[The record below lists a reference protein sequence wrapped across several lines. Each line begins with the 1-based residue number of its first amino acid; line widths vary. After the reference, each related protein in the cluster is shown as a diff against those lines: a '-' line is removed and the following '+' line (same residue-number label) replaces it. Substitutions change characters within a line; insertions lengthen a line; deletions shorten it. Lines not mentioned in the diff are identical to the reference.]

1 MRLVGV
7 RTVKQ
12 AGAWLDRA
20 GLGLLFVR
28 ADVVLPSLWE
38 AISGDA
44 QSPWAIRDADGAF
57 VRWSESADIA
67 WRLKDELP
75 ARGVACVGRHLGGNA
90 VALVAPRT
98 LPLLYA
104 LTERDG
110 SEADFRGSLEGLEL
124 EIAETVLAQG
134 PLSGPQLRAVT
145 GAPKKDVER
154 VAVRLQRAL
163 VLTHAGLVEQDQ
175 GWGSVALDLV
185 ARRWALPELPPAE
198 EARRA
203 LAQLVLDHAGELTAA
218 GLAAA
223 LGWRRRL
230 CSEVLDAVAEA
241 RAGGGFRIWT
251 RN

>member
-1 MRLVGV
+1 VRLVGV
-7 RTVKQ
+7 RTVRQ
-12 AGAWLDRA
+12 AGAWLDRV
-20 GLGLLFVR
+20 GLALLFAR

-44 QSPWAIRDADGAF
+44 QAPWAIRDADGAF
-57 VRWSESADIA
+57 VRWSESAGIA
-67 WRLKDELP
+67 WGLKDELP
-75 ARGVACVGRHLGGNA
+75 GRRIACVGRHLGGNA

-110 SEADFRGSLEGLEL
+110 GAADFRGALEGVEL
-124 EIAETVLAQG
+124 EVAEAVLAAG
-134 PLSGPQLRAVT
+134 PLSGPQLRTVT
-145 GAPKKDVER
+145 GAAKKDVER
-154 VAVRLQRAL
+154 AIVRLQRAL

-175 GWGSVALDLV
+175 GWGSVALDLA
-185 ARRWALPELPPAE
+185 ARRWELPALPAPG

-203 LAQLVLDHAGELTAA
+203 LAELVLDRAGELTAA
-218 GLAAA
+218 DLAAA

-230 CSEVLDAVAEA
+230 CAEVLDEVAES
-241 RAGGGFRIWT
+241 RDGDGFRIWT

>member
-7 RTVKQ
+7 RTVRQ
-12 AGAWLDRA
+12 AAAWLDRA
-20 GLGLLFVR
+20 GLGLLFAR
-28 ADVVLPSLWE
+28 ADLVLPSLWE

-44 QSPWAIRDADGAF
+44 QAPWALRDADGAF
-57 VRWSESADIA
+57 VRWSESAGIA

-75 ARGVACVGRHLGGNA
+75 ERGVACVGRHLGGNA

-110 SEADFRGSLEGLEL
+110 GETDFRGSLEGLEL
-124 EIAETVLAQG
+124 EIAETVLAEG
-134 PLSGPQLRAVT
+134 PLSGPQLRAAT

-154 VAVRLQRAL
+154 ATVRLQRAL
-163 VLTHAGLVEQDQ
+163 VLTHAGLVEQDA

-185 ARRWALPELPPAE
+185 ARRWELPELPPVE
-198 EARRA
+198 EARHG
-203 LAQLVLDHAGELTAA
+203 LARLVLDQAGELTAA
-218 GLAAA
+218 DLAAA

-230 CSEVLDAVAEA
+230 CAEVLDEVAQG
-241 RAGGGFRIWT
+241 RDGGGCRIWR